1 VATVT
6 PVSTTEGRPAATDG
20 SRPPVALERP
30 APPAE
35 PDPDVALLLDE
46 AWLLRLRS
54 LPDAT
59 ARILRAAALASSRDD
74 MVGAGRAKTALAGV
88 ETAVGHQAE
97 ARRLLTEALEVA
109 REHGDLA
116 GEARALER
124 LAIVEAYLGAGVKGL
139 RIFGEALLVARAAGA
154 AEIEIDVLSN
164 LGVAATKVGDWNTA
178 IDYLTRSLTEMARI
192 GTSDGEANVRRVL
205 GQAYAS
211 IGELERARDSNAQ
224 AMVLADAAGSEWE
237 RAAVLASLAHLELLA
252 GEPGTS
258 YRVAVEAEEA
268 ARSVGHSHHVAL
280 ARHLQA
286 RALDEDGRGEQA
298 APLHQ
303 AALDEYRRA
312 GNALGECQALLAFA
326 DHHLA
331 RRDLDLA
338 SDHLDAAMALAERG
352 GFRAELRDVWQ
363 RVSKVAHERGDLS
376 GALAGFR
383 RFHELALDLQ
393 RHEADMRAVAAR
405 VSLEVAEVEREAERQ
420 RELNDR
426 LAATVIELRAVNEAL
441 VTADGERAALVEKLQ
456 RLATEDPL
464 TGLANRRSLTDRLE
478 SDLSKAVLRRE
489 RLSVALV
496 DVDHFKHVND
506 RWSHALGDEV
516 LRVLGELLPRSVGS
530 EHFVARYGG
539 DEFGVVMAGVD
550 LDVALVR
557 CEAVRD
563 AVEVHPWGDLARG
576 LSLTV
581 SIGVTD
587 DPCLG
592 DHESMLAVA
601 DDRLY
606 RAKQAGRNQ
615 VRG

>member
-1 VATVT
+1 MATVT
-6 PVSTTEGRPAATDG
+6 PVSTTAGREPAMSSTRQVVGDG
-20 SRPPVALERP
+20 P
-30 APPAE
+30 APPTEA
-35 PDPDVALLLDE
+35 PDPDVVVLLDE
-46 AWLLRLRS
+46 AWQLRLRS

-59 ARILRAAALASSRDD
+59 ARILRAAALASSRGDV
-74 MVGAGRAKTALAGV
+74 VGAGRAKTALAGV
-88 ETAVGHQAE
+88 ETAVGHQDE
-97 ARRLLTEALEVA
+97 ACRLLAEALEVA
-109 REHGDLA
+109 RSHGDLA

-124 LAIVEAYLGAGVKGL
+124 LAIVEAYRGMGAEGVAL
-139 RIFGEALLVARAAGA
+139 FGEALLVARAAGA
-154 AEIEIDVLSN
+154 ADIEIDVLSN

-178 IDYLTRSLTEMARI
+178 IDYLTRALTQMAHV
-192 GTSDGEANVRRVL
+192 GSSDGEANVRRVL

-211 IGELERARDSNAQ
+211 IGELERARDSNRQ
-224 AMVLADAAGSEWE
+224 AMVLADEAGSDWE

-252 GEPGTS
+252 GEPGIA
-258 YRVAVEAEEA
+258 YRVAVEAEQA
-268 ARSVGHSHHVAL
+268 AGSVGHRHHVAL
-280 ARHLQA
+280 AKHLQA
-286 RALDEDGRGEQA
+286 RALDDAGRTDEAG
-298 APLHQ
+298 PLHR

-326 DHHLA
+326 DHCMALHQ
-331 RRDLDLA
+331 DLA
-338 SDHLDAAMALAERG
+338 VEHMEAALALAERG
-352 GFRAELRDVWQ
+352 GFRAELRDVWL
-363 RVSKVAHERGDLS
+363 RLSELADERGDHA
-376 GALAGFR
+376 GALARFR

-426 LAATVIELRAVNEAL
+426 LATTVIELRAANEAL
-441 VTADGERAALVEKLQ
+441 VAADRERAALVERLQ

-478 SDLSKAVLRRE
+478 SDLSRAVLRRD
-489 RLSVALV
+489 RLSVALI

-516 LRVLGELLPRSVGS
+516 LRVLGQLLPRSFES
-530 EHFVARYGG
+530 EDFVARYGG
-539 DEFGVVMAGVD
+539 DEFGVVMAGLD
-550 LDVALVR
+550 LDTALVR

-563 AVEVHPWGDLARG
+563 AVEVHPWGEIARG